1 MLKFK
6 NLVKQKR
13 TLTMKLILIKILILI
28 LLNYLTQNYNE
39 TNISIYEKAAN
50 FTIFKTSILLIYVVY
65 FF

>member
-6 NLVKQKR
+6 NLVKQNG
-13 TLTMKLILIKILILI
+13 TLSMKLILIKILILI

-50 FTIFKTSILLIYVVY
+50 FTNFKTSILLIYVVY